1 MSDLAFGSPGENDAA
16 GQRGSVVALRTLL
29 VGDFSPPHAC
39 DRPTLEAVLA
49 TSSADRMSCMT
60 FTCGALDPVEHAE
73 TQLAYDAVDVV
84 LMDLHGPVSV
94 ILSLVG
100 RLRAAAGE
108 GVVFIGIL
116 SRPADAVAR
125 LYLSAV
131 VDAVIGEPLRPA
143 SAHRVIAEALQG
155 TPSFPGIF
163 FCPPTTIG
171 STVRH

>member
-1 MSDLAFGSPGENDAA
+1 MSDLAFGSPDENDAA
-16 GQRGSVVALRTLL
+16 VRRGRVVALRTLL
-29 VGDFSPPHAC
+29 VGDFSAPHAC

-49 TSSADRMSCMT
+49 MSPADRICCMT
-60 FTCGALDPVEHAE
+60 PACGEIDPVGHAE

-94 ILSLVG
+94 ILSRVG

-116 SRPADAVAR
+116 SRPADGMAG

-131 VDAVIGEPLRPA
+131 VDAVIGEPLRPG
-143 SAHRVIAEALQG
+143 SAHRVIAEALQVA
-155 TPSFPGIF
+155 PSFPGIF

-171 STVRH
+171 ATEVH